1 LAEQAGQSA
10 AAKVPSK
17 TGRLSPP
24 ASELK
29 GARGLMTTVAKRP
42 SAARPASR
50 AQLLAAPDGA
60 PLTLDQ
66 IEARLV
72 SGIQVSENEQRDLI
86 KQRALAVQAFI
97 LQSGKVTAERLFIV
111 TPKSTGASAK
121 GRSRVDLS
129 LD

>member
-1 LAEQAGQSA
+1 MAILI
-10 AAKVPSK
+10 
-17 TGRLSPP
+17 P
-24 ASELK
+24 ASGSK
-29 GARGLMTTVAKRP
+29 GARELMTTGAKRP

-50 AQLLAAPDGA
+50 AQPVAAPDGS
-60 PLTLDQ
+60 PLPLDQ
-66 IEARLV
+66 IEARLI
-72 SGIQVSENEQRDLI
+72 SAIQVSENEQRDLI

-97 LQSGKVTAERLFIV
+97 LQSGKVTADRLFII

>member
-1 LAEQAGQSA
+1 MS
-10 AAKVPSK
+10 
-17 TGRLSPP
+17 TP
-24 ASELK
+24 ASESK
-29 GARGLMTTVAKRP
+29 DARELMTTVAKRP

-60 PLTLDQ
+60 PLALDQ

-72 SGIQVSENEQRDLI
+72 SVIQVSENEERDLI

>member
-1 LAEQAGQSA
+1 
-10 AAKVPSK
+10 
-17 TGRLSPP
+17 
-24 ASELK
+24 
-29 GARGLMTTVAKRP
+29 MTTGAKRP
-42 SAARPASR
+42 AAATPASR
-50 AQLLAAPDGA
+50 AQPPAAPDGA

-72 SGIQVSENEQRDLI
+72 SFIQVSENEQRDLI

-121 GRSRVDLS
+121 GQSRVNLS